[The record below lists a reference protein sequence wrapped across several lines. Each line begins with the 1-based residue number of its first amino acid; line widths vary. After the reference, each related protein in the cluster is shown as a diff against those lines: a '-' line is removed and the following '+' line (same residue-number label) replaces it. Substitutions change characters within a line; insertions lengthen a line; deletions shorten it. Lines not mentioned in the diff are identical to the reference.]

1 MAMAVS
7 AAATA
12 GVVLASDER
21 DLFAMPSQDDF
32 RLQEIERQP
41 GETDWPFA
49 SERGMLACAFVA
61 GRRQGYFVP
70 LDDEGAVADETP
82 GVPLSGNPVEMLT
95 FYLMMRDA
103 FVRIDNPAEL
113 VQRVAPLADTA
124 KRLCDQP
131 RGTDVPRGDL

>member
-1 MAMAVS
+1 MAFSIAAS
-7 AAATA
+7 AAI
-12 GVVLASDER
+12 VPASDER
-21 DLFAMPSQDDF
+21 DLFAMPSQEDF

-41 GETDWPFA
+41 GETDWPFVSA
-49 SERGMLACAFVA
+49 RGMLACAFVT

-70 LDDEGAVADETP
+70 RDDAGVIPDDAP
-82 GVPLSGNPVEMLT
+82 GVPLSGDPVEMLT

-113 VQRVAPLADTA
+113 VRRVAPLADTA